1 MTIETSIYSTLQG
14 LASGRVYP
22 LQAPEK
28 VTYPCIVYFR
38 INSTPINTIDGGSTI
53 DLVRIQVD
61 TYAKTY
67 SACKVLAESVRS
79 SLEGSAVK
87 ATLQTD
93 QDIFEPDLSVFR
105 VSQDYYVWQTR

>member
-1 MTIETSIYSTLQG
+1 
-14 LASGRVYP
+14 
-22 LQAPEK
+22 
-28 VTYPCIVYFR
+28 
-38 INSTPINTIDGGSTI
+38 
-53 DLVRIQVD
+53 VD